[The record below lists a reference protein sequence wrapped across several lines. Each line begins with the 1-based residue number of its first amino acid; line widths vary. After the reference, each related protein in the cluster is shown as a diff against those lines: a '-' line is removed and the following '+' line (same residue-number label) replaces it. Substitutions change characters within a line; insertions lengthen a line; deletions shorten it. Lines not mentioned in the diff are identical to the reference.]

1 MQKNGVICAIDVND
15 FDTDVIN
22 LAAQF
27 AQYHGVDLDLV
38 HVSVYPDPGTNAW
51 PSYVG
56 AQSSLEQEQEKL
68 REIAEGVSLVAAH
81 PHHLAGIPT
90 DELIAFANRNLPRLL
105 VIGTHGRTGLQRV
118 FGSVASKVLR
128 HVNCPVLVLRQNQ
141 SDRIQAPPSKK
152 H

>member
-1 MQKNGVICAIDVND
+1 MKKDGVICAIDVND
-15 FDTDVIN
+15 FDPNVIN

-27 AQYHGVDLDLV
+27 ARHHGVDLDLV
-38 HVSVYPDPGTNAW
+38 HVSVYPDPRTSAW

-56 AQSSLEQEQEKL
+56 AKSALDIEQEKL
-68 REIAEGVSLVAAH
+68 RTIASEVSLVDAH

-90 DELIAFANRNLPRLL
+90 DELIGFANRNQPRLL

-128 HVNCPVLVLRQNQ
+128 HVDCPVLVLRQKQ
-141 SDRIQAPPSKK
+141 SNAASTTSTQS
-152 H
+152 